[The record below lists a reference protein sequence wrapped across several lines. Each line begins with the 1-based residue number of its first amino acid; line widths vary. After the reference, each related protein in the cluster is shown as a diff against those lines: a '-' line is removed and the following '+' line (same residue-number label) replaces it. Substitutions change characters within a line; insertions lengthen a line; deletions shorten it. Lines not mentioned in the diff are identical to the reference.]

1 MSVVR
6 ELLRKQTTINFINLA
21 ALIVIKSIV
30 IVVILAL
37 TANLN
42 IIFTYL
48 FLSITYSEPE
58 NYSIGFEWLGIG
70 SL

>member
-6 ELLRKQTTINFINLA
+6 ELLQKQTTINFINLA
-21 ALIVIKSIV
+21 ALIVMKSIA
-30 IVVILAL
+30 ISGYLDL
-37 TANLN
+37 NANLN

-48 FLSITYSEPE
+48 FLSITYSETA